1 MAQPRTL
8 NCWRRAVLHPD
19 FALGAATVEWL
30 EGCQEELL
38 AAAPPQEHWAAAA
51 ASVAM
56 LENTWWEFR
65 PWKAAV
71 WIGPGPTTIWL
82 SDGQAVKRATVSR
95 GRDGLLVAIADE
107 ETELRILEGNN
118 QGFPA
123 EITWR
128 TNSESRPLVSVG
140 KGDVGEGRPFLVR
153 DEYGHESYQASAIYV
168 VPPPPLPRRVHT
180 AAEGATAIT
189 APLAG
194 TIAAVRVAEG
204 DEVAEGQLLLVLE
217 AMKMEHRITAPSA
230 GVVKAVHVRERD
242 VVREGDTLL
251 ELA

>member
-1 MAQPRTL
+1 MEIRVSQAG
-8 NCWRRAVLHPD
+8 
-19 FALGAATVEWL
+19 GA
-30 EGCQEELL
+30 GL
-38 AAAPPQEHWAAAA
+38 A
-51 ASVAM
+51 
-56 LENTWWEFR
+56 
-65 PWKAAV
+65 
-71 WIGPGPTTIWL
+71 
-82 SDGQAVKRATVSR
+82 
-95 GRDGLLVAIADE
+95 LLVAIADQRHS
-107 ETELRILEGNN
+107 LGLEGPDH
-118 QGFPA
+118 GFRA
-123 EITWR
+123 QITWR
-128 TNSESRPLVSVG
+128 RPLSPSSG
-140 KGDVGEGRPFLVR
+140 WKGRWKAVR
-153 DEYGHESYQASAIYV
+153 AWRTPIRTLLRQASAIYV